1 MITMKKIIA
10 VLGGD
15 GVGPEITQQGVKV
28 LKKIAKKFGH
38 TFIFKEGLVGAAAY
52 DKLGDSFPQETLDLC
67 LSADAILFGSVGD
80 PRYDNT
86 PKDPLRG
93 LLQMRKQL
101 GLFANIRP
109 IYTFEAASS
118 KSPLRP
124 EVTKGTD
131 FVVVR
136 ELIGGIYF
144 GKKGRNKD
152 RTCAYDTMEYSTPE
166 IERIVHFAY
175 KLAQTRLRQGYGGRG
190 KLTMVDKSNVLETS
204 RLWREVTT
212 RIAKEYSDVETDYLL
227 VDNAAMQILKRP
239 TTFDII
245 VTENTFGDILTD
257 EASVITGS
265 LGMLPSASIGE
276 KTSLYE
282 PIAGSFPRAAGK
294 NYANPTGSILSAA
307 MLLDYSFGLKKESQA
322 IFKAV
327 EKVLEKGYGTKD
339 ITTDKVLGTREFGD
353 KVAGEI

>member
-1 MITMKKIIA
+1 MKRTIA

-15 GVGPEITQQGVKV
+15 GVGPEITEQGVKV
-28 LKKIAKKFGH
+28 LKKVAKKFGH
-38 TFIFKEGLVGAAAY
+38 DFIFKEALVGAAAY
-52 DKLGDSFPQETLDLC
+52 DKVGDSFPKETFSLC
-67 LSADAILFGSVGD
+67 VGADAILFGSVGD
-80 PRYDNT
+80 PKYDNT

-109 IYTFEAASS
+109 IYTFDAASN

-124 EVTKGTD
+124 EVTKGAD
-131 FVVVR
+131 FVVIR

-152 RTCAYDTMEYSTPE
+152 HSAAYDTMEYSTPE
-166 IERIVHFAY
+166 IERIVYYAY
-175 KLAQTRLRQGYGGRG
+175 KLAQKRKH

-204 RLWREVTT
+204 RLWREVTM
-212 RIAKEYSDVETDYLL
+212 RIAREYPDVETDYLY

-239 TTFDII
+239 TTFDVI

-307 MLLDYSFGLKKESQA
+307 LLLDYSFGLKKESKA

-327 EKVLEKGYGTKD
+327 ERVLEKGYGTKD

-353 KVAGEI
+353 KIREAI

>member
-1 MITMKKIIA
+1 MKKTIA

-15 GVGPEITQQGVKV
+15 GVGPEITAQGVKV
-28 LKKIAKKFGH
+28 LKRVAKKFGH
-38 TFIFKEGLVGAAAY
+38 TFIFKDGLVGAAAY
-52 DKLGDSFPQETLDLC
+52 DKLGDSFPKETLDLC
-67 LSADAILFGSVGD
+67 LGADAILFGSVGD
-80 PRYDNT
+80 PKYDNT
-86 PKDPLRG
+86 PKDPLKG

-109 IYTFEAASS
+109 IYTFEAASN

-124 EVTKGTD
+124 EVTRGTD

-152 RTCAYDTMEYSTPE
+152 RTSAYDTMEYSTPE

-175 KLAQTRLRQGYGGRG
+175 KLAQKRRK

-204 RLWREVTT
+204 RLWREVTI

-239 TTFDII
+239 TTFDVI

-322 IFKAV
+322 IYKAV
-327 EKVLEKGYGTKD
+327 ERVLEQGYGTKD

-353 KVAGEI
+353 KVGEEI

>member
-1 MITMKKIIA
+1 MTVKKYMKKIIA

-15 GVGPEITQQGVKV
+15 GVGPEITEQGEKA
-28 LKKIAKKFGH
+28 LKKVAKKFGH

-52 DKLGDSFPQETLDLC
+52 DKLGDSFPKETLDLC
-67 LSADAILFGSVGD
+67 LKADAILFGSVGD

-86 PKDPLRG
+86 PKDPLKG

-109 IYTFEAASS
+109 IYTFEEASN

-124 EVTKGTD
+124 EVTRGTD

-152 RTCAYDTMEYSTPE
+152 RTSAYDTMEYSTPE

-175 KLAQTRLRQGYGGRG
+175 KLAQKRRK

-204 RLWREVTT
+204 RLWREVTM

-239 TTFDII
+239 TTFDVI

-257 EASVITGS
+257 EASVIPGS

-294 NYANPTGSILSAA
+294 NYANPIGSILSAA

-322 IFKAV
+322 IYKAV
-327 EKVLEKGYGTKD
+327 ERVLEQGYGTKD

-353 KVAGEI
+353 KVSEEI

>member
-1 MITMKKIIA
+1 MKKTIA

-15 GVGPEITQQGVKV
+15 GVGPEITEQGIKA
-28 LKKIAKKFGH
+28 LKKVAKKFGH
-38 TFIFKEGLVGAAAY
+38 DFTFKEALVGAAAY
-52 DKLGDSFPQETLDLC
+52 DKVGDSFPKETFNLC
-67 LSADAILFGSVGD
+67 VNSDAILFGSVGD

-86 PKDPLRG
+86 QKDPLKG

-101 GLFANIRP
+101 GLYANIRP
-109 IYTFEAASS
+109 IYTFEAASA
-118 KSPLRP
+118 KSPLKP
-124 EVTKGTD
+124 EITKGTD

-152 RTCAYDTMEYSTPE
+152 RSAAYDTMEYSTPE
-166 IERIVHFAY
+166 IERIVHYAY
-175 KLAQTRLRQGYGGRG
+175 KLARKRRK

-204 RLWREVTT
+204 RLWREVTM

-239 TTFDII
+239 TSFDVI

-307 MLLDYSFGLKKESQA
+307 MLLDYSFGLKKESKA
-322 IFKAV
+322 IFEAV
-327 EKVLEKGYGTKD
+327 ERVLEQGYGTRD
-339 ITTDKVLGTREFGD
+339 IATENILGTREFGD
-353 KVAGEI
+353 KVAEEI

>member
-1 MITMKKIIA
+1 MKKIIA

-28 LKKIAKKFGH
+28 LKKVAKKFGH
-38 TFIFKEGLVGAAAY
+38 NFTFKEGLVGAAAY
-52 DKLGDSFPQETLDLC
+52 DKVGDSFPKETYDLC
-67 LSADAILFGSVGD
+67 VGADAILFGSVGD

-86 PKDPLRG
+86 PKDPLKG

-109 IYTFEAASS
+109 IYVFESASS

-124 EVTKGTD
+124 EITKGTD

-152 RTCAYDTMEYSTPE
+152 RTSAYDTMEYSTPE

-175 KLAQTRLRQGYGGRG
+175 KLARTRLRRGLRRGKG

-204 RLWREVTT
+204 RLWREVTM

-239 TTFDII
+239 TTFDVI

-322 IFKAV
+322 IYKAV
-327 EKVLEKGYGTKD
+327 ERVLEQGYGTKD
-339 ITTDKVLGTREFGD
+339 ITTEKILGTREYGD
-353 KVAGEI
+353 KVAEEI

>member
-1 MITMKKIIA
+1 MKKTIA

-15 GVGPEITQQGVKV
+15 GAGPEITEQGVKV
-28 LKKIAKKFGH
+28 LNKVAKKFGH
-38 TFIFKEGLVGAAAY
+38 TFIFKEGLVGANAY
-52 DKLGDSFPQETLDLC
+52 DKVGDSFPKETFDLC
-67 LSADAILFGSVGD
+67 VKADAILFGSVGD
-80 PRYDNT
+80 PKYDNT
-86 PKDPLRG
+86 PKDPLKG

-101 GLFANIRP
+101 GLYANIRP
-109 IYTFEAASS
+109 IYAFEAASK

-152 RTCAYDTMEYSTPE
+152 RTSAYDTMEYSTAE

-175 KLAQTRLRQGYGGRG
+175 KLAQKRRN

-204 RLWREVTT
+204 RLWREVTM
-212 RIAKEYSDVETDYLL
+212 RIAREYSDVETDYLL

-239 TTFDII
+239 ATFDVI

-307 MLLDYSFGLKKESQA
+307 MLLDYSFGLKEESKA

-327 EKVLEKGYGTKD
+327 ERVLEHGYGTKD
-339 ITTDKVLGTREFGD
+339 IATDKVLGTREFGD
-353 KVAGEI
+353 RVAGEIVS

>member
-1 MITMKKIIA
+1 MTMKKTIA

-15 GVGPEITQQGVKV
+15 GVGPEITAQGVKV
-28 LKKIAKKFGH
+28 LKKVAKKFGH
-38 TFIFKEGLVGAAAY
+38 DFTFKEALVGAAAY
-52 DKLGDSFPQETLDLC
+52 DKAGDSFPKETFDLC
-67 LSADAILFGSVGD
+67 VKADAILFGSVGD

-86 PKDPLRG
+86 PKDPLKG

-101 GLFANIRP
+101 GLYANIRP
-109 IYTFEAASS
+109 IYTFDAASS
-118 KSPLRP
+118 KSPLKP
-124 EVTKGTD
+124 EVTKGAD
-131 FVVVR
+131 FVVIR

-152 RTCAYDTMEYSTPE
+152 RTVAFDTMEYSTPE
-166 IERIVHFAY
+166 IERIVRYAY
-175 KLAQTRLRQGYGGRG
+175 KLAQKRRH

-204 RLWREVTT
+204 RLWREVTM
-212 RIAKEYSDVETDYLL
+212 RIADEYTDVETDYLY

-239 TTFDII
+239 TSFDVI

-307 MLLDYSFGLKKESQA
+307 MLLDYSFGLKKESRM
-322 IFKAV
+322 IFEAV

-339 ITTDKVLGTREFGD
+339 IATENILGTREFGD
-353 KVAGEI
+353 KVSEEI

>member
-1 MITMKKIIA
+1 MKKTIA

-15 GVGPEITQQGVKV
+15 GVGPEITEQGEKA
-28 LKKIAKKFGH
+28 LKKVAKKFGH
-38 TFIFKEGLVGAAAY
+38 TFTFKEGLVGAAAY
-52 DKLGDSFPQETLDLC
+52 DKLGDSFPKETFDLC
-67 LSADAILFGSVGD
+67 VGADAILFGSVGD

-86 PKDPLRG
+86 PKDPLKG

-109 IYTFEAASS
+109 IYVFESASS

-152 RTCAYDTMEYSTPE
+152 RTSAYDTMEYSTPE

-175 KLAQTRLRQGYGGRG
+175 KLARKRRK

-204 RLWREVTT
+204 RLWREVTM
-212 RIAKEYSDVETDYLL
+212 RIAKEYPDVETDYLL
-227 VDNAAMQILKRP
+227 VDNASMQILKRP
-239 TTFDII
+239 TTFDVI

-307 MLLDYSFGLKKESQA
+307 MLLDYSFGLKKESQV
-322 IFKAV
+322 IYKAV
-327 EKVLEKGYGTKD
+327 ERVLEQGYGTKD
-339 ITTDKVLGTREFGD
+339 ITMDKVLGTREFGD
-353 KVAGEI
+353 KVAEEI

>member
-1 MITMKKIIA
+1 MKKTIA

-15 GVGPEITQQGVKV
+15 GVGPEITEQGVKV
-28 LKKIAKKFGH
+28 LKKIAEKFGH
-38 TFIFKEGLVGAAAY
+38 DFAFKEGFVGAAAY
-52 DKLGDSFPQETLDLC
+52 DRDGDSFPKETFDLC
-67 LSADAILFGSVGD
+67 VGSDAILFGSVGD
-80 PRYDNT
+80 PKYDNT
-86 PKDPLRG
+86 PKDPLKG

-109 IYTFEAASS
+109 IYTFEAVSS
-118 KSPLRP
+118 KSPLKP
-124 EVTKGTD
+124 EITKGTD

-152 RTCAYDTMEYSTPE
+152 RTSAYDTMEYSTSE
-166 IERIVHFAY
+166 IERVVYFAY
-175 KLAQTRLRQGYGGRG
+175 KLARTRKG

-204 RLWREVTT
+204 RLWREVTM
-212 RIAKEYSDVETDYLL
+212 RIAKEYMDVETDYLY

-239 TTFDII
+239 TTFDVI

-307 MLLDYSFGLKKESQA
+307 MLLDYSFGLKKESKA
-322 IFKAV
+322 IYKAV
-327 EKVLEKGYGTKD
+327 EKVLEQGYGTKD
-339 ITTDKVLGTREFGD
+339 IATEKILGTGEYGD
-353 KVAGEI
+353 KVASALQ